1 MGPKHPRGFTPAW
14 RYIRIVSCDNLLLSS
29 LYFSRNS
36 WSLGWRPDMA
46 RIWRICLKVRGVVTK
61 RMKMVKAMM
70 DRPMLLNNT
79 AYRNTRLL
87 IMGLR
92 MP

>member
-1 MGPKHPRGFTPAW
+1 
-14 RYIRIVSCDNLLLSS
+14 
-29 LYFSRNS
+29 
-36 WSLGWRPDMA
+36 MA

-70 DRPMLLNNT
+70 DRPMLLKNT